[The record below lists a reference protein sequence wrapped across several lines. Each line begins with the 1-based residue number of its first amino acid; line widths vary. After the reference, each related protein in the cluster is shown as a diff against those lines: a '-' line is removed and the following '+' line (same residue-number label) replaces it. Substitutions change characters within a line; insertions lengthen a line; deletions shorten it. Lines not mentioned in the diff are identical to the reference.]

1 MALDFGDQTDFE
13 DANRGFVTSLD
24 PVTIKNRDG
33 RVVFDLAPYA
43 YLDGDRP
50 DTVNPSL
57 WRQAQLCRI
66 NGLFEVADGIYQ
78 VRGFD
83 LSNMTIV
90 EGDTGVVVIDPLI
103 SAECAAAAISL
114 YREHRGDRPVTGVI
128 YTHSHGDHFG
138 GVMGVLPDGA
148 GDVPILAPVG
158 FMEYAVSENVYAGTA
173 MNRRANYM
181 YGVTL
186 GVGPTGQVSTG
197 LGIATS
203 QGALGLIAPT
213 VDITHTGQEEVLDGV
228 RIVFQLTP
236 GTEAPSEMN
245 FHFPQHRALCM
256 AENATHNLHN
266 LLTLRGALVRDPRI
280 WAHYLNEAI
289 ELFGA
294 DTDVAFASHHW
305 PTWGTERVAR
315 FLSQQ
320 RDLYA
325 YLHDQTLRMLNQ
337 GMTGLEIAEEFT
349 LPVTLEDAWHA
360 RGYYG
365 SVSHNVK
372 AIYQRYLGW
381 FDGNPSSLWQ
391 HPPEALAVRYV
402 DVLGGVD
409 AVIEQARRYS
419 EIGDPRFAVELL
431 KHAVFAEPDNVA
443 AKNAL
448 ADVYRRLGYGAENP
462 TWRNFYLAGALE
474 LDEGITP
481 PAIELASGMA
491 AALSVEQLFDT
502 IAIRIDGPR
511 AASVSLTIDW
521 HFTDLDTTV
530 RTTLSNGAL
539 IQTADPRS
547 AADVDLTLELTKLQ
561 LLQLMAGG
569 DLNDIGH
576 TGDPTALQR
585 LLSVVDQPDPAFA
598 IVTPQPARSELWP
611 GSPDDGLPGHSSY
624 DGGSL
629 GQPPRTLNRSV

>member
-13 DANRGFVTSLD
+13 NANRGFVASLD
-24 PVTIKNRDG
+24 PVTITNRDG

-66 NGLFEVADGIYQ
+66 NGLFEVSDGIYQ

-83 LSNMTIV
+83 ISNMTIV

-103 SAECAAAAISL
+103 SAECAAAALSL
-114 YREHRGDRPVTGVI
+114 YREHRGDRTVTGVI

-138 GVMGVLPDGA
+138 GVMGVLADGA
-148 GDVPILAPVG
+148 GDVPIIAPVG
-158 FMEYAVSENVYAGTA
+158 FMEHAVSENVYAGNA

-186 GVGPTGQVSTG
+186 DVSPTGQVSGG
-197 LGIATS
+197 LGITTS

-213 VDITHTGQEEVLDGV
+213 VDITHTGQEEVVDGV

-236 GTEAPSEMN
+236 GTEAPAEMN

-305 PTWGTERVAR
+305 PTWGTERVVR

-337 GMTGLEIAEEFT
+337 GLTGLEIAEEFT
-349 LPVTLEDAWHA
+349 LPPTLENAWHA

-372 AIYQRYLGW
+372 AVYQRYLGW
-381 FDGNPSSLWQ
+381 FDGHPTSLWQ
-391 HPPEALAVRYV
+391 HPPQALAIRYV
-402 DVLGGVD
+402 DVIGGVD
-409 AVIEQARRYS
+409 AVIEQARHYS
-419 EIGDPRFAVELL
+419 EDGDLRFAAELL
-431 KHAVFAEPDNVA
+431 KHAVFADPGNDA

-448 ADVYRRLGYGAENP
+448 ADVYQRLGYGAENP

-474 LDEGITP
+474 LRKGITP
-481 PAIELASGMA
+481 PAIDLGSGMA

-502 IAIRIDGPR
+502 LAIRIDGPR
-511 AASVSLTIDW
+511 AADLSLTIDW
-521 HFTDLDTTV
+521 NFADLDATI

-539 IQTADPRS
+539 IQTPNPRS
-547 AADVDLTLELTKLQ
+547 EADVDLTVNLTKPQ
-561 LLQLMAGG
+561 LLHLMAGG
-569 DLNDIGH
+569 DLSHIDH
-576 TGDPTALQR
+576 TGDPTTLQR
-585 LLSVVDQPDPAFA
+585 LLSVLDQPDAAFA
-598 IVTPQPARSELWP
+598 IVTP
-611 GSPDDGLPGHSSY
+611 
-624 DGGSL
+624 
-629 GQPPRTLNRSV
+629 